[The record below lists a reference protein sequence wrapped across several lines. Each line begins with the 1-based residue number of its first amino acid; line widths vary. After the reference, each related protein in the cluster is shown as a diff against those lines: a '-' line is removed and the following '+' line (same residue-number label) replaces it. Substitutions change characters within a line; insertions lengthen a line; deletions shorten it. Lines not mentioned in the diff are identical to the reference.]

1 MQMKSTR
8 LKRVSWCTTHKF
20 NTNFNVIFGGN
31 MESTS
36 SNPKEHHHPKNTKI
50 PPTFKTI
57 RFMGFLT
64 HINYLLIYFLIFSIF
79 YLGVSSVNDTI
90 TSTDF
95 IRDPNTISSTNGD
108 LKLGFF
114 SPEKSTHRYVA
125 IWFLS
130 ESNIIWIANRDQPL
144 NDSSGVFKI
153 HKDGNLVVL
162 NGQNHVLWSTNVS
175 INATNTTA
183 QLDDSGNLILRDDT
197 SGTPIWDSFT
207 HPAGIAVPQMKI
219 AANRITGKKIE
230 YVSWKSSSDP
240 SSGYFTGSLERL
252 DAPEVFFWYN
262 KTTPY
267 WRTGPWNGRVFLGS
281 PRMLTEYLYG
291 WRLEPNDNGTAYLT
305 YNFEN
310 PSMFGILTI
319 TPSGTLKLVEF
330 MNKKQFLELEVDQNE
345 CDLYG
350 KCGPFGSCDNSTL
363 PICSCLEGF
372 EARNPEEWN
381 RKNWTGGCVRNVPLN
396 CENVKN
402 GREVQQDGFL
412 VYHNMKV
419 PDFATRSDGDQTKC
433 GTDCLAN
440 CSCLAYAYDSYI
452 GCMYWSR
459 DLIDLQKF
467 PYGGVDLF
475 IRLPAQLLAT
485 GKKGNYKALIIA
497 ITGAIG
503 ALTIAICSY
512 LLWRK
517 FTPKSTGSQP
527 QNLITGDQKQ
537 INKLEELPLF
547 EFEKLATAT
556 NNFHLANVLGKG
568 GFGPVYKGQLENG
581 QEIAVKRLSKTSGQG
596 LEELMNEVVVIS
608 KLQHRNL
615 VKLLGCCIER
625 DEQMLVYEFMPNKSL
640 DSFLFDPLQR
650 KVLDWKKRFNI
661 IEGIARGILY
671 LHRDSRLR
679 IIHRDLKASNILLD
693 DEMNPKIS
701 DFGLARIVR
710 GGNDDEANTRRVVGT
725 YGYMPPEYA
734 MEGLFSEKS
743 DAWKLWNEGTI
754 MSIIDPEIQDRSFEK
769 SMLRCIHIGLLCVQE
784 LTKERPS
791 ISTVVLMLISEITH
805 LPPPRQV
812 AFVQKQSCQSLE
824 SSQKSQYSSNNN
836 VTLSEVQGR

>member
-1 MQMKSTR
+1 
-8 LKRVSWCTTHKF
+8 
-20 NTNFNVIFGGN
+20 
-31 MESTS
+31 
-36 SNPKEHHHPKNTKI
+36 
-50 PPTFKTI
+50 
-57 RFMGFLT
+57 MGFLS
-64 HINYLLIYFLIFSIF
+64 HINYLLIFFLKFSTF
-79 YLGVSSVNDTI
+79 YLGLSAVNDTI
-90 TSTDF
+90 TSTRF
-95 IRDPNTISSTNGD
+95 IRDADTISSNNGD
-108 LKLGFF
+108 FKLGFF
-114 SPEKSTHRYVA
+114 SPEKSTLRYVA
-125 IWFLS
+125 IWYLN
-130 ESNIIWIANRDQPL
+130 ESYTIWVANRDQPL

-153 HKDGNLVVL
+153 HKDGNLVVV
-162 NGQNHVLWSTNVS
+162 NGQNSVIWSTNVS
-175 INATNTTA
+175 ISGNNTAA
-183 QLDDSGNLILRDDT
+183 QLDDSGKLTLLDDR

-207 HPAGIAVPQMKI
+207 HPADVAVPSMKI
-219 AANRITGKKIE
+219 SANRVTGKKIA

-252 DAPEVFFWYN
+252 EAPEVFFWYN
-262 KTTPY
+262 KTKPY

-291 WRLEPNDNGTAYLT
+291 WRFEPNDNGTAYLT

-319 TPSGTLKLVEF
+319 TPHGTLKLVEF
-330 MNKKQFLELEVDQNE
+330 MNKKHFLELEVDQNR
-345 CDLYG
+345 CDFYG
-350 KCGPFGSCDNSTL
+350 TCGPFGSCDNTTVS
-363 PICSCLEGF
+363 ICSCLEGF
-372 EARNPEEWN
+372 EPRNQEEWKSN
-381 RKNWTGGCVRNVPLN
+381 NWSSGCVRNVPLN
-396 CENVKN
+396 CDKLKN
-402 GREVQQDGFL
+402 GSDVEQDGFR

-419 PDFATRSDGDQTKC
+419 PDFAERSNAGQDKC
-433 GTDCLAN
+433 GADCLAN

-467 PYGGVDLF
+467 PSGGVDLF
-475 IRLPAQLLAT
+475 IRLPSQLLVS
-485 GKKGNYKALIIA
+485 GKKGRDSKGLIIG

-503 ALTIAICSY
+503 ALIIAVGAY

-517 FTPKSTGSQP
+517 CTPKHKGSQP
-527 QNLITGDQKQ
+527 QNLITKDQKQ
-537 INKLEELPLF
+537 IKLEELPLF
-547 EFEKLATAT
+547 EFEKLVTAT
-556 NNFHLANVLGKG
+556 NNFHLANMLGKG

-581 QEIAVKRLSKTSGQG
+581 QEIAVKRLSKASGQG
-596 LEELMNEVVVIS
+596 LEEFMNEVVVIS

-615 VKLLGCCIER
+615 VRLLGCCIER

-701 DFGLARIVR
+701 DFGLAKIVR
-710 GGNDDEANTRRVVGT
+710 GGDNDEANTRRVVGT

-734 MEGLFSEKS
+734 MEGIFSEKS
-743 DAWKLWNEGTI
+743 DVYSFGVLLLEIVSGRRNTSFYNNEQSLSLVGFAWKLWNEGNV
-754 MSIIDPEIQDRSFEK
+754 MSIIDPEIQDPMFEN

-784 LTKERPS
+784 LTKERPT

-805 LPPPRQV
+805 LPPPKQV
-812 AFVQKQSCQSLE
+812 AFVQKQNCQSSE
-824 SSQKSQYSSNNN
+824 SSQKSHFSSNNN
-836 VTLSEVQGR
+836 VTLSEIQGR